1 MKKPIAFVLA
11 LILGLSCIGCGDSG
25 KESTS
30 TDNASN
36 SSSNTEAE
44 APAETADSQEVSA
57 EEDTAS
63 EEPILIN
70 IGILDGWTGF
80 PTKYIVDNGLDV
92 ANGIK
97 LEYLVFSSGAPANEA
112 MTAGD
117 IDCAIIGGGASVP
130 ALANLNSKMIMEVN
144 NDTTG
149 LSMIARADLACTGV
163 SGAAG
168 ELEIL
173 GDAGTVKDTT
183 IITTSGT
190 LQYYCTLKYLEA
202 IGLTTDDVNLVSMD
216 ANQAYQAFMLGEG
229 DILCCTNNYSFDLVK
244 EGYVEL
250 ASLTSLNC
258 AATAQVVCS
267 DKAFEDE
274 TKFKG
279 MAILCKLLAE
289 TNDTMNADTDLAT
302 QCYADWVRLNG
313 GSITEETART
323 IMEQKP
329 YYGTEETKS
338 RDYGSDF
345 LNNFVEFYILTEQ
358 IEESQR
364 ADIEANIRDDI
375 LKAAGLR

>member
-1 MKKPIAFVLA
+1 MKKSIAFALA
-11 LILGLSCIGCGDSG
+11 LMLGLSCIGCGDSG

-30 TDNASN
+30 ADNTANASA
-36 SSSNTEAE
+36 NTEAE
-44 APAETADSQEVSA
+44 APDKAA
-57 EEDTAS
+57 EETPAEGEAAS

-70 IGILDGWTGF
+70 MGILDGWTGF

-97 LEYLVFSSGAPANEA
+97 IEYLVFSSGAPANEA

-149 LSMIARADLACTGV
+149 LSMIARSNLACTGV
-163 SGAAG
+163 SGAADG
-168 ELEIL
+168 LEIL
-173 GDAGTVKDTT
+173 GDADSVKDTT

-289 TNDTMNADTDLAT
+289 TNDTMNNDTDLAT
-302 QCYADWVRLNG
+302 QCYVDWVRLNG

-329 YYGTEETKS
+329 YYGIEETKS
-338 RDYGSDF
+338 RNYGSDF
-345 LNNFVEFYILTEQ
+345 LNNFVEFYIITEQ

-364 ADIEANIRDDI
+364 ADIEANVRDDV

>member
-1 MKKPIAFVLA
+1 MKKTLALVLA
-11 LILGLSCIGCGDSG
+11 LILGLSCIGCGSSSD
-25 KESTS
+25 ESTPS
-30 TDNASN
+30 AVNNDSAPGA
-36 SSSNTEAE
+36 AE
-44 APAETADSQEVSA
+44 ETGAPAG
-57 EEDTAS
+57 S
-63 EEPILIN
+63 EEPASGEPILVN
-70 IGILDGWTGF
+70 MGILDGWTGF
-80 PTKYIVDNGLDV
+80 TTKYIVDNGLDT

-97 LEYLVFSSGAPANEA
+97 IEYLVFSSGAPANEA

-117 IDCAIIGGGASVP
+117 IDCAIIGGGATVP
-130 ALANLNSKMIMEVN
+130 ALANLNSKLIMEVN

-149 LSMIARADLACTGV
+149 LSMIARADLACTNV
-163 SGAAG
+163 SGAADDPD
-168 ELEIL
+168 IL
-173 GDAGTVKDTT
+173 GDADSVKGTT

-190 LQYYCTLKYLEA
+190 LQYYCTQKYLEA
-202 IGLTTDDVNLVSMD
+202 IGLTTDDVNMVSMD

-244 EGYVEL
+244 NEGCVEL

-267 DKAFEDE
+267 DRAFEDE
-274 TKFKG
+274 TKFQG

-289 TNDTMNADTDLAT
+289 TNDLMNSDTDLAT
-302 QCYADWVRLNG
+302 QCYVDWVHLNG

-329 YYGTEETKS
+329 YYGVEDTKN
-338 RDYGSDF
+338 RDFGSDF
-345 LNNFVEFYILTEQ
+345 LNNFVEFYIITEQ

-364 ADIEANIRDDI
+364 ADIEANVRDDI

>member
-1 MKKPIAFVLA
+1 MKKSIAFALA
-11 LILGLSCIGCGDSG
+11 LMLGLSCIGCGDSG

-30 TDNASN
+30 ADNTTNASA
-36 SSSNTEAE
+36 NTEAE
-44 APAETADSQEVSA
+44 APDKAA
-57 EEDTAS
+57 EETPAEGEAAS

-70 IGILDGWTGF
+70 MGILDGWTGF

-97 LEYLVFSSGAPANEA
+97 IEYLVFSSGAPANEA

-149 LSMIARADLACTGV
+149 LSMIARSDLACTGV
-163 SGAAG
+163 SGAADG
-168 ELEIL
+168 LEIL
-173 GDAGTVKDTT
+173 GDADSVKDTT

-289 TNDTMNADTDLAT
+289 TNDTMNNDTDLAT
-302 QCYADWVRLNG
+302 QCYVDWVRLNG

-329 YYGTEETKS
+329 YYGIEETKS
-338 RDYGSDF
+338 RNYGSDF
-345 LNNFVEFYILTEQ
+345 LNNFVEFYIITEQ

-364 ADIEANIRDDI
+364 ADIEANVRDDV

>member
-1 MKKPIAFVLA
+1 MKKSIAFALA
-11 LILGLSCIGCGDSG
+11 LMLGLSCIGCGDSG

-30 TDNASN
+30 ADNTANASA
-36 SSSNTEAE
+36 NTEAE
-44 APAETADSQEVSA
+44 APDKAA
-57 EEDTAS
+57 EETPAEGEAAS

-70 IGILDGWTGF
+70 MGILDGWTGF

-97 LEYLVFSSGAPANEA
+97 IEYLVFSSGAPANEA

-149 LSMIARADLACTGV
+149 LSMIARSDLACTGV
-163 SGAAG
+163 SGAADG
-168 ELEIL
+168 LEIL
-173 GDAGTVKDTT
+173 GDADSVKDTT

-289 TNDTMNADTDLAT
+289 TNDTMNNDTDLAT
-302 QCYADWVRLNG
+302 QCYVDWVRLNG

-329 YYGTEETKS
+329 YYGIEETKS
-338 RDYGSDF
+338 RNYGSDF
-345 LNNFVEFYILTEQ
+345 LNNFVEFYIITEQ

-364 ADIEANIRDDI
+364 ADIEANVRDDV

>member
-1 MKKPIAFVLA
+1 MKKTLAFTLA
-11 LILGLSCIGCGDSG
+11 LILGLSCMGCG
-25 KESTS
+25 
-30 TDNASN
+30 
-36 SSSNTEAE
+36 SSSNDGTAAADSSNSASESTE
-44 APAETADSQEVSA
+44 APAKTETPAESESA
-57 EEDTAS
+57 AS
-63 EEPILIN
+63 GEPILIN
-70 IGILDGWTGF
+70 MGILDGWTGF
-80 PTKYIVDNGLDV
+80 TTKYIVDNGLDV

-97 LEYLVFSSGAPANEA
+97 IEYLVFSSGAPANEA

-149 LSMIARADLACTGV
+149 LSMIARADLPCTGV
-163 SGAAG
+163 SGAADG
-168 ELEIL
+168 LDIL
-173 GDAGTVKDTT
+173 GDADTVKGTT

-202 IGLTTDDVNLVSMD
+202 IGLTTDDVNMVSMD

-244 EGYVEL
+244 KEGCVEL

-267 DKAFEDE
+267 DRAFEDE
-274 TKFKG
+274 TKFQG

-289 TNDTMNADTDLAT
+289 TNDVMNNDTDLAT
-302 QCYADWVRLNG
+302 KCYVDWVHLNG
-313 GSITEETART
+313 GSISEETART

-329 YYGTEETKS
+329 YYGVEDTKN

-345 LNNFVEFYILTEQ
+345 LNNFVDFYIITEQ

-364 ADIEANIRDDI
+364 ADIEANIRDDV

>member
-1 MKKPIAFVLA
+1 MKKSIAFALA
-11 LILGLSCIGCGDSG
+11 LMLGLSCIGCGDSG

-30 TDNASN
+30 ADNTANVSA
-36 SSSNTEAE
+36 NTEAE
-44 APAETADSQEVSA
+44 APDKAA
-57 EEDTAS
+57 EETPAEGEAAS

-70 IGILDGWTGF
+70 MGILDGWTGF

-97 LEYLVFSSGAPANEA
+97 IEYLVFSSGAPANEA

-149 LSMIARADLACTGV
+149 LSMIARSDLACTGV
-163 SGAAG
+163 SGAADG
-168 ELEIL
+168 LEIL
-173 GDAGTVKDTT
+173 GDADSVKDTT

-289 TNDTMNADTDLAT
+289 TNDTMNNDTDLAT
-302 QCYADWVRLNG
+302 QCYVDWVRLNG

-329 YYGTEETKS
+329 YYGIEETKS
-338 RDYGSDF
+338 RNYGSDF
-345 LNNFVEFYILTEQ
+345 LNNFVEFYIITEQ

-364 ADIEANIRDDI
+364 ADIEANVRDDV